1 MKPSLKKF
9 SMTLMLAAALSL
21 VIFAA
26 GCSALPGN
34 TSQALQASGLI
45 ETTEITVA
53 PELSGRV
60 AEVNA
65 KEGEAVQIGAV
76 LFRLDDTLLQA
87 QRQAAA
93 AALTSSQASVQA
105 AQAALGTAR
114 AQYDMTLSSA
124 LAQVQ
129 SNRSEL
135 WQQAKPSEFD
145 QPIWYFSK
153 SETIHSTQSAVDT
166 AQAALGE
173 AQSNLSN
180 LENKVGTTQFLEA
193 EERLANA
200 RTSFQVAQEV
210 LDQLKG
216 TSSGQELRDSAQ
228 NMYDD
233 AKTELDDAQ
242 KAYDETLTTEGAQ
255 DVLAARARVVVAQ
268 ERYDTAMDALH
279 ALQTGSDSLGVAAA
293 AKAVDQAQAVL
304 EQSQAGVTQAQAE
317 LDLIDAQIA
326 KLTTQAPSNGV
337 VLASSIQPGEVLQ
350 AGSPAMTLGR
360 LDQLTVTVYIPE
372 DRYGEINLGDQA
384 SLAVDSFPGETFAA
398 SITHIANQAEFTP
411 QNVQTKEGRQ
421 STVYAVKLAVDNSQ
435 GKLKPGMPV
444 DVTFNTGSSGG

>member
-1 MKPSLKKF
+1 
-9 SMTLMLAAALSL
+9 
-21 VIFAA
+21 
-26 GCSALPGN
+26 
-34 TSQALQASGLI
+34 
-45 ETTEITVA
+45 
-53 PELSGRV
+53 
-60 AEVNA
+60 
-65 KEGEAVQIGAV
+65 
-76 LFRLDDTLLQA
+76 
-87 QRQAAA
+87 
-93 AALTSSQASVQA
+93 
-105 AQAALGTAR
+105 
-114 AQYDMTLSSA
+114 
-124 LAQVQ
+124 
-129 SNRSEL
+129 
-135 WQQAKPSEFD
+135 
-145 QPIWYFSK
+145 
-153 SETIHSTQSAVDT
+153 
-166 AQAALGE
+166 
-173 AQSNLSN
+173 
-180 LENKVGTTQFLEA
+180 
-193 EERLANA
+193 
-200 RTSFQVAQEV
+200 V

-326 KLTTQAPSNGV
+326 KLTTQAPSDGV